1 MITETI
7 AVNEQDVL
15 ALAWIRRRGIELD
28 YRKVSSDPKR
38 DLWKLLCDKGLVK
51 DKLDHDQ

>member
-1 MITETI
+1 MF
-7 AVNEQDVL
+7 L

-38 DLWKLLCDKGLVK
+38 DLWKVLCDKGLVK